1 MLYLFIFF
9 LMLRQPPRSTR
20 TDTIFPYTT
29 LFRSN
34 ARGAV
39 SKGMTL
45 KYQALSGHHK
55 PEGWYGEGRVYP
67 GLTKDDTQWD
77 WWMAYY
83 NQMTADACAL
93 THETD
98 RKSTRLNSSH

>member
-1 MLYLFIFF
+1 MLHNSI
-9 LMLRQPPRSTR
+9 QQTGTSGIIEQDDA
-20 TDTIFPYTT
+20 DTWPQIM
-29 LFRSN
+29 RN

-67 GLTKDDTQWD
+67 GFTKDDTQWD

-83 NQMTADACAL
+83 NRS
-93 THETD
+93 EES
-98 RKSTRLNSSH
+98 RVGKEWVSTCRSRWSTEH